1 MDNKKIK
8 FFDGLS
14 REINNSQTYM
24 DVTNE
29 SFLLMPEINSK
40 KKTNIKLNDRI
51 HPKDFNVS
59 LKSEKEKEKDNKMFT
74 YGNDFGPGRGFGNPN
89 ISNDIR
95 NGQSTRLDNNDFF
108 KHQESILNERTDYIT
123 RNYQNPNNLILPF
136 PRGGELTRKSIKED
150 SNKINNF
157 DFRY

>member
-1 MDNKKIK
+1 
-8 FFDGLS
+8 
-14 REINNSQTYM
+14 
-24 DVTNE
+24 
-29 SFLLMPEINSK
+29 MPEINSK

-150 SNKINNF
+150 SNKLNNF

>member
-1 MDNKKIK
+1 MENKKIK

-14 REINNSQTYM
+14 REINNNHTYM

-29 SFLLMPEINSK
+29 SYLLMPEINSK
-40 KKTNIKLNDRI
+40 KKTNIKLADKI
-51 HPKDFNVS
+51 HPKDFNIS
-59 LKSEKEKEKDNKMFT
+59 LKSEKEEKEKNNKLFT
-74 YGNDFGPGRGFGNPN
+74 YGNNFGPGRGFGNPN

-108 KHQESILNERTDYIT
+108 KNQESILNERTDYIT

-136 PRGGELTRKSIKED
+136 PRGGELTRKSIKVL
-150 SNKINNF
+150 
-157 DFRY
+157 YLALPLP